1 MNLPN
6 ILTIFRIAL
15 SPVFMVFFLWGTPTT
30 RIIALCIVFVSEW
43 TDLLDGYL
51 ARKYKLVTDVGKL
64 LDPLAD
70 RLFRFSIFL
79 CFLVQGYAEIWMV
92 AIFFY
97 RDAIVS
103 WLRTIAASQNQIL
116 AARLSGKLKALSQ
129 AAATFFIILLVTIND
144 WTPVPHLQTISY
156 SLMVMTTVITLY
168 SGIEYFWANTVVIK
182 TAFIE
187 KEQNA

>member
-6 ILTIFRIAL
+6 TLTVFRIFL

-79 CFLVQGYAEIWMV
+79 CFLKLGYAEMWMV
-92 AIFFY
+92 VIFFY
-97 RDAIVS
+97 RDSLVS
-103 WLRTIAASQNQIL
+103 WLRTIAASQNLIL
-116 AARLSGKLKALSQ
+116 AARYSGKLKALFQ
-129 AAATFFIILLVTIND
+129 AAATFFIILLVTISD
-144 WTPVPHLQTISY
+144 YTTVPHLQTIIY
-156 SLMVMTTVITLY
+156 SLMLMATIVTIY
-168 SGIEYFWANTVVIK
+168 SGIEYFSANYQIIK
-182 TAFIE
+182 TAFAG
-187 KEQNA
+187 KKDA

>member
-6 ILTIFRIAL
+6 MLTLFRIGL

-30 RIIALCIVFVSEW
+30 RIVALCIVFISEW

-97 RDAIVS
+97 RDSIVS

-116 AARLSGKLKALSQ
+116 AARMSGKLKALAQ

-144 WTPVPHLQTISY
+144 WTPVPHLTTISY
-156 SLMVMTTVITLY
+156 SLMIMATVVTLY
-168 SGIEYFWANTVVIK
+168 SGIEYFWANATVIK
-182 TAFIE
+182 TAFMD